1 MYFRVELS
9 GKGRDK
15 GGDVGKQINDGTT
28 KIGKGNQ
35 KMSKHTKWSAWQ
47 NVGKQTFVA
56 PEPKKETKV
65 VVVEK
70 VQPTVKAEDPKPE
83 VPTFNLELET
93 PTPET
98 QTTLKPVKQI
108 KKQTDGAEG

>member
-1 MYFRVELS
+1 
-9 GKGRDK
+9 
-15 GGDVGKQINDGTT
+15 
-28 KIGKGNQ
+28 
-35 KMSKHTKWSAWQ
+35 MSKHTKWSAWQ

-65 VVVEK
+65 ATSEK
-70 VQPTVKAEDPKPE
+70 VQPIAKIEEPKPE

-93 PTPET
+93 PATET
-98 QTTLKPVKQI
+98 QTTLKTVKQI